1 MRRRDVVALLA
12 VTASTVPWAGL
23 AQTAKVYR
31 VGLLSGGVPVS
42 DTSEDGSVLIREL
55 AQRGFTVGRD
65 LLIERRGAMGR
76 LDQLP
81 RLAQELAAAQVDV
94 IVTLGYPAALAAN
107 DAGIPTVAASGIGD
121 PVAIGLVAS
130 LARPGGH
137 LTGIS
142 DIATDL
148 SAKRLELLN
157 EAVPGLRRV
166 AMLWNMDDL
175 AMTRRYEVSASVAE
189 RLGANVL
196 PLGVREP
203 DDFAQAFAAMERD
216 SPDAILLVADTL
228 TILNRKLVFDFAVL
242 HRLPA
247 IYEFASLVRDGGLM
261 SYGPDR
267 TETFERA
274 GALVARILKGDK
286 PADLPFELPTRFT
299 LAVNLKTAKSIGLE
313 VPQSLLVR
321 ADEVIE

>member
-1 MRRRDVVALLA
+1 MRRRDVVVLLI
-12 VTASTVPWAGL
+12 TASTLPWTGL

-31 VGLLSGGVPVS
+31 IGLLSGGPPVS
-42 DTSEDGSVLIREL
+42 DSSEDGSVLIREL
-55 AQRGFTVGRD
+55 AQRGFTVGRN
-65 LLIERRGAMGR
+65 LLIERRGAIGR

-107 DAGIPTVAASGIGD
+107 DTRIPTVAASGIGD

-203 DDFAQAFAAMERD
+203 DDFAQAFAAMERER
-216 SPDAILLVADTL
+216 PDAILLVADTL
-228 TILNRKLVFDFAVL
+228 TILNRKLVFDFAVR

-299 LAVNLKTAKSIGLE
+299 LAVNLETAKSIGLE